1 LLETQSVCNLVGLI
15 YLGVAYKHLAAVLRM
30 PRCPSICVSVT
41 PSNICAA
48 HAHFDPEKGE
58 IVGHFV

>member
-1 LLETQSVCNLVGLI
+1 
-15 YLGVAYKHLAAVLRM
+15 LGVAYKHLAAVLRM

-41 PSNICAA
+41 PSNVCAA